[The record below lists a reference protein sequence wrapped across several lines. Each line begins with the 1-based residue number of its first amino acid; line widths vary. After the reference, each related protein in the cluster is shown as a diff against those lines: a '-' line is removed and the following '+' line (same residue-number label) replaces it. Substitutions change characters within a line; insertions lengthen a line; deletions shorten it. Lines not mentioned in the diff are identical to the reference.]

1 MFKLRLVLALTIHA
15 IHFFRKSLRI
25 KFCIY
30 YGKIMSNI
38 AMCKQQHGVRDN
50 QIFIDNINEDKLGLS
65 WAKLKLS

>member
-1 MFKLRLVLALTIHA
+1 MLRLRLVPAFTIQA
-15 IHFFRKSLRI
+15 KHFFRKSLRI
-25 KFCIY
+25 RFCIY
-30 YGKIMSNI
+30 YGRIMLNI